1 MFAAAEDSD
10 MSERLLVPIDGSEA
24 AWDALAYA
32 MEAYAPTE
40 IQLLYVVSGPT
51 NHPYHGDGSI
61 VEDEVFS
68 AERRYAEEMFA
79 TGRER
84 VGDADISVTTAIRI
98 GQPPQQI
105 VKYSDD
111 NDCTAIVMGSTGRDG
126 VARVLLGSVAE
137 TVVGT
142 SPKAGT

>member
-1 MFAAAEDSD
+1 
-10 MSERLLVPIDGSEA
+10 MSERILIPTDGSEA
-24 AWDALAYA
+24 AWDALEYA
-32 MEAYAPTE
+32 MGAYAPTE
-40 IQLLYVVSGPT
+40 IHLLYVISGPT

-68 AERRYAEEMFA
+68 EERRYAEEIFA

-84 VGDADISVTTAIRI
+84 IDDSDLDVTTAIRI

-126 VARVLLGSVAE
+126 AARVLLGSVAE
-137 TVVGT
+137 TVVRRAPVPVT
-142 SPKAGT
+142 VVR